1 MARYALRYEKGEGA
15 RWLSHL
21 DVLRTFERALRRS
34 ELPVAYTEGFNP
46 RPKLWFAAPIGVG
59 VTGEAEMSAFDLTL
73 PVNSEDIAERL
84 AAVMPQAFP
93 VRGAWPIPQ
102 MGSPFGANVVNR
114 MRIMLEPPVGVT
126 AENLQNAIDVLMAQ
140 TEIEIERESKNS
152 LKKINIR
159 PRIAR
164 LELEQVADRAATMLA
179 DLVQTNEFGVRPNE
193 LAESLARVLPGV
205 GMLGAHRIEVRE
217 SKDTQS
223 SKKGGDTV
231 CPKR

>member
-59 VTGEAEMSAFDLTL
+59 VTGEAEMSAFDLEL
-73 PVNSEDIAERL
+73 PVNGEEIAERL
-84 AAVMPQAFP
+84 FAVMPPAFA

-205 GMLGAHRIEVRE
+205 EMLAAHRIEVRE
-217 SKDTQS
+217 IKDTQS
-223 SKKGGDTV
+223 SKE
-231 CPKR
+231 RR